1 MRVPPDMPP
10 VRPANRRHSLAVLV
24 ALGVLLV
31 VILAAEGLSGLY
43 TNFLW
48 FHFSGVGNVWTTVQW
63 TKVGLGAAFVAF
75 AFALC
80 FVSLLLVDAVAPR
93 VLFMASD
100 SELVRR
106 YQAAVGPHAVGIRS
120 AVSLVVALLLGV
132 GTSSQWQHW
141 LLFVHSTPFN
151 RYDPLFHLNA
161 SFFVFQLPFLSFL
174 VGWLL
179 VALAVVTAISAA
191 GHFLNG
197 AIRFHGSPRI
207 EPRALAHLSLLLG
220 AMALVRA
227 WGYYFVDRY
236 RLDLSRSGF
245 VQGASYTDIHVRLPA
260 ITLLAVV
267 SLAAFAMLVFN
278 AYQRSLVLPAIAIG
292 LWALLAF
299 ALGIVYPA
307 AVQALRVNPAQ
318 ASLEQ
323 PSIRNNINATEYAMG
338 IDAVT
343 TQRFPANQ
351 DLTPAALAQYATTL
365 NDAQLWDPTYTQSA
379 FDQSQDES
387 PYFRL
392 SPLQVDR
399 YRLGGTL
406 TPVVIGARELNASRT
421 TSQGWVNAHLAYT
434 HGYGAVAA
442 PANQSTGGLPNFA
455 VSGLPPVASNKALH
469 ITQPR
474 VYFAPG
480 ETGYSVVDTT
490 QREVDYQ
497 GAHGAIESHYHG
509 GGGIPLGSLTA
520 RLAEAL
526 QLKDLNLLIS
536 RSITSHSRLI
546 TIPDVRSLAQKALP
560 FLTVGNDPYLV
571 IDHGRLEWVLD
582 AYTTSATFPNAESA
596 LTGGLPATSALGA
609 SSSFN
614 YVRDAVKVVVNA
626 YSGHMRFYV
635 MDPADPV
642 ISAWESVFPGMF
654 QPRSAMGPTLAHH
667 LRYPRSLLEVQAT
680 MYGLYHVTGDNPSA
694 FYTRSNPWQVSE
706 ASSSASGSPKASLT
720 TTSGAAAPYRPIYEL
735 LQLPG
740 EKAVS
745 FEAVEPLVPLS
756 AANQNQ
762 LQTLSAILF
771 AGSGA
776 NNYGRLEA
784 LVTPRGGIAGP
795 ARANADML
803 RDPKVSARIAALNQG
818 GTSVSLGTVQILP
831 IDDSLLY
838 VRPLYVSSSQANQPA
853 FADVIVAYGKKI
865 TIEPT
870 LAQAID
876 DIFGAGAASGITS
889 GGSALGGPI
898 GTEVRS
904 LLAEAN
910 REYTAAERALKA
922 QNLATYQRDVQQAGE
937 ATAQA
942 GRLFAGKTSHYAAS
956 RSVGHASA
964 LGKNTARRHA
974 HARVNPRGT
983 TRQVSGPVEEP
994 AAPQAGLP
1002 TGATTT
1008 TRPKG

>member
-1 MRVPPDMPP
+1 MPP
-10 VRPANRRHSLAVLV
+10 MRPANRRHSLAVLV

-31 VILAAEGLSGLY
+31 VILAVEGLAGLY
-43 TNFLW
+43 ANFLW

-132 GTSSQWQHW
+132 GASSQWQHW

-151 RYDPLFHLNA
+151 RYDPLFHLDD

-179 VALAVVTAISAA
+179 VALAVVTVLSAV

-236 RLDLSRSGF
+236 RLDLSQSGF

-299 ALGIVYPA
+299 VLGIVYPD
-307 AVQALRVNPAQ
+307 AVQALRVTPAQ
-318 ASLEQ
+318 ASLER
-323 PSIRNNINATEYAMG
+323 PSIRNNINATEFAMG
-338 IDAVT
+338 IGAVT

-365 NDAQLWDPTYTQSA
+365 NDAQLWDPTYTKSA

-442 PANQSTGGLPNFA
+442 PANQAVDGLPNFD
-455 VSGLPPVASNKALH
+455 VSGLPPVASDKALR

-480 ETGYSVVDTT
+480 ESGYAVVGTT
-490 QREVDYQ
+490 QPEVDYQ
-497 GAHGAIESHYHG
+497 GAHGAVESHYHG
-509 GGGIPLGSLTA
+509 NGGIPLGSLTA

-536 RSITSHSRLI
+536 RSITSRSRLI

-582 AYTTSATFPNAESA
+582 AYTTSTTFPDAEHA
-596 LTGGLPATSALGA
+596 ITGELPQTSALGA

-614 YVRDAVKVVVNA
+614 YVRDAVKVVVDA
-626 YSGHMRFYV
+626 YSGRMRCYV

-642 ISAWESVFPGMF
+642 ISAWESVFPKMF
-654 QPRSAMGPTLAHH
+654 QPRSAMDATLAQH

-680 MYGLYHVTGDNPSA
+680 MYGLYHVSGDNPSA
-694 FYTRSNPWQVSE
+694 FYTRSNAWQVSE
-706 ASSSASGSPKASLT
+706 TSSSASGSPKASLT
-720 TTSGAAAPYRPIYEL
+720 TASGAAAAYRPIYEL

-740 EKAVS
+740 EKVAS

-771 AGSGA
+771 AGSGT
-776 NNYGRLEA
+776 NDYGRLEA
-784 LVTPRGGIAGP
+784 LLTPRGGIDGP

-803 RDPKVSARIAALNQG
+803 RDPKVSAKLAALDQG
-818 GTSVSLGTVQILP
+818 GTSVTLGTVQILP

-838 VRPLYVSSSQANQPA
+838 LRPLYVSSSQANLPA

-889 GGSALGGPI
+889 GGTALGGSV
-898 GTEVRS
+898 GTEVKS

-910 REYTAAERALKA
+910 HDYTAAERALKA
-922 QNLATYQRDVQQAGE
+922 QNLATYQRDVQHAAE

-942 GRLFAGKTSHYAAS
+942 GRLLAGKSGH
-956 RSVGHASA
+956 HASA
-964 LGKNTARRHA
+964 RSIRHA
-974 HARVNPRGT
+974 SASARGAAQRHLRARVIPKAA
-983 TRQVSGPVEEP
+983 TRQVPGPVEEP

-1002 TGATTT
+1002 TGAATT